1 MVNPL
6 CKFFLFFAFVSLTFA
21 QSRSNLEIIDSLISS
36 IVDDISGQIKSE
48 KIRVESNLQDR
59 FIENRILS
67 SFLRKFAVFFYDS
80 VADADIVRLDAFKS
94 KINYVPESKG
104 FFKSSIVKRNI
115 EVSLYCSAIGNGE
128 LIFSR
133 DFKKTY
139 SDYVK
144 ADEVKNFED
153 KTLNFTQGEFAG
165 GSLTLSKV
173 IEGIVVISSIGIAVY
188 LLFAVRK

>member
-1 MVNPL
+1 MVNL
-6 CKFFLFFAFVSLTFA
+6 ICKFFLFLVFVSLTFA
-21 QSRSNLEIIDSLISS
+21 QSKSNFEIIDSLISS
-36 IVDDISGQIKSE
+36 IVDDISSQIKSE
-48 KIRVESNLQDR
+48 KIRVESNLQDKV
-59 FIENRILS
+59 IENRILN

-104 FFKSSIVKRNI
+104 FFKSPVVKRNI

-128 LIFSR
+128 LLFSR
-133 DFKKTY
+133 DFKRIY

-144 ADEVKNFED
+144 ADEIKNFED
-153 KTLNFTQGEFAG
+153 KAFNFTQGEFAG
-165 GSLTLSKV
+165 GSLTLSKI
-173 IEGIVVISSIGIAVY
+173 IEGIVIVSSIGIAVY